1 MARNIEIGG
10 IALQQKLDPILWQG
24 ETWAVTEYGIE
35 RLDGSRW
42 LPAERITDGY
52 RGAGRS
58 LPEDIAEKGARG
70 RGSRGLSPA
79 DRIKVE

>member
-1 MARNIEIGG
+1 MARDIEVGG
-10 IALQQKLDPILWQG
+10 IAVQQKLDPILWQG

-52 RGAGRS
+52 RGAGRYLRTS
-58 LPEDIAEKGARG
+58 RRRARAST
-70 RGSRGLSPA
+70 RRTFP
-79 DRIKVE
+79 